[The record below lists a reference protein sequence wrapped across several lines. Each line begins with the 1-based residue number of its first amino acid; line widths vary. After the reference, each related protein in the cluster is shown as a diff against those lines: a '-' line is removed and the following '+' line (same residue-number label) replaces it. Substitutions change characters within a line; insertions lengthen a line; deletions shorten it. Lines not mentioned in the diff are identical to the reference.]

1 MRPSASSRS
10 RVGLVRTVKPPVA
23 SAAGGGA
30 RLAGAALALRG
41 DTDETAGAGAGGRL
55 PGTSAIGWNGR
66 GGGLAAT
73 AAGGTGGDDLDTGS
87 GAGVAATASRASA
100 GAAGAGFAS
109 SCPLSGRR
117 SAPCSPMSLS

>member
-73 AAGGTGGDDLDTGS
+73 AAGGAGLDPGS
-87 GAGVAATASRASA
+87 GAGVAATAWRASA
-100 GAAGAGFAS
+100 GTAGGVGFAS
-109 SCPLSGRR
+109 S
-117 SAPCSPMSLS
+117 

>member
-41 DTDETAGAGAGGRL
+41 DTDETAGAGAGDRL

-73 AAGGTGGDDLDTGS
+73 AAGGPGGDGLDTGS
-87 GAGVAATASRASA
+87 GAGGAATAPPPSRGPA
-100 GAAGAGFAS
+100 GA
-109 SCPLSGRR
+109 
-117 SAPCSPMSLS
+117 

>member
-41 DTDETAGAGAGGRL
+41 DANETAGAGAGGRL
-55 PGTSAIGWNGR
+55 PGTSAIRWNGR
-66 GGGLAAT
+66 GGGLAPT
-73 AAGGTGGDDLDTGS
+73 AARDTRGDDPDTGP
-87 GAGVAATASRASA
+87 GAGVAATASRARA
-100 GAAGAGFAS
+100 GAARA
-109 SCPLSGRR
+109 R
-117 SAPCSPMSLS
+117 